1 MVRKWISLVLA
12 LLCLTGCAPLEQKNE
27 QPAGEYGLWY
37 AVETGKESVDY
48 NAVVEFEPRSWEK
61 LPSAEQLMNSL
72 LAAPKSSG
80 LLSPFPAG
88 VTVLDLYTD
97 TASGTVFVNLS
108 EQYGSLSGFDLTI
121 ADYCIVMT
129 LCQIPWVSSVRV
141 LVEGEPIPYRNRQ
154 NMKDTDLL
162 LSGVDERSENI
173 LTVLYFPDRDN
184 LGLSV
189 EYRQVKPDGDSAVGT
204 VMTELLHGPVG
215 INAAPALPSGTQ
227 VLGLSV
233 SGTVCLV
240 DLSGEFVENA
250 PQNGLGPN
258 TTLYALVN
266 TLCALGGIS
275 QVRILVEGTPLQ
287 NYYGTVISGPL
298 SADLSFVKEK

>member
-12 LLCLTGCAPLEQKNE
+12 LLCLTGCAPMEQANE
-27 QPAGEYGLWY
+27 QPAGKYGLWY
-37 AVETGKESVDY
+37 AVDAGRENADH
-48 NAVVEFEPRSWEK
+48 NAVVEFEARPWEK
-61 LPSAEQLMNSL
+61 LPSAELLMNSL
-72 LAAPKSSG
+72 LAGPESFG
-80 LLSPFPAG
+80 LESPFPAG

-97 TASGTVFVNLS
+97 AASGTVFVNLS
-108 EQYGSLSGFDLTI
+108 EQYGSLSGFDLTV

-129 LCQIPWVSSVRV
+129 LCQIPWVSNVRI

-162 LSGVDERSENI
+162 LSGVGERSETV

-189 EYRQVKPDGDSAVGT
+189 EYRQVKPGGDSAAGT
-204 VMTELLHGPVG
+204 VMTELLRGPAG
-215 INAAPALPSGTQ
+215 INAGRALPDGTQ

-240 DLSGEFVENA
+240 DLSTEFVDNA

-275 QVRILVEGTPLQ
+275 QVRVLVEGTPLQ
-287 NYYGTVISGPL
+287 NYHGTTISGPL
-298 SADLSFVKEK
+298 SADLSLVKEK